1 MSLPGLTIRRAQATE
16 SARLVELAIEA
27 WDRDLRPYLTGAA
40 ANPDNE
46 RRRLA
51 SVVHDLFDR
60 IIVADIGGFPVGW
73 CARARSR
80 AYVPFLFVAPEMQ
93 SRGIGKALLRRME
106 TLFEL
111 EGAESVQL
119 DTLSDNVR
127 AVKFYQHQGYQ
138 ILALRSQAGD
148 HDPQVS
154 IRLEKRLS
162 PWRAPLND
170 DDS

>member
-1 MSLPGLTIRRAQATE
+1 MSLPGMIIRRALPTDA
-16 SARLVELAIEA
+16 SRLAELAFDA
-27 WDRDLRPYLTGAA
+27 WERDLMPYLTGPA
-40 ANPDNE
+40 ANPDAE

-51 SVVHDLFDR
+51 TVVHELYDR
-60 IIVADIGGFPVGW
+60 IIVADIGGVPLGW
-73 CARARSR
+73 SARARGR

-93 SRGIGKALLRRME
+93 NRGIGKALLRRME
-106 TLFEL
+106 TMFEL

-138 ILALRSQAGD
+138 ILALKSRAGD

-154 IRLEKRLS
+154 IRLEKRLA
-162 PWRAPLND
+162 PWRGPVA
-170 DDS
+170 DSWD